1 MGPIVALDQ
10 IYSFDR
16 DTLMKAVPKR
26 PHILKIITRY
36 HFLGKN
42 DHWEFQLSCNHLGSG
57 FFTGV
62 LVGYAFKKVIKIAAA
77 ILGLFLTALAY
88 LQYYEIATVNWDKLQ
103 RSSEHAVMTILNI
116 MTHIPGIVGNKNIE
130 GLALSSFGI
139 PLTRSLTNY
148 FWYCY

>member
-1 MGPIVALDQ
+1 
-10 IYSFDR
+10 
-16 DTLMKAVPKR
+16 
-26 PHILKIITRY
+26 
-36 HFLGKN
+36 
-42 DHWEFQLSCNHLGSG
+42 
-57 FFTGV
+57 
-62 LVGYAFKKVIKIAAA
+62 
-77 ILGLFLTALAY
+77 LAY

-148 FWYCY
+148 F